1 MTHKIIQI
9 ENYLLVGNDNN
20 SKRGWF
26 YCFRTKNLFQ
36 DEGEDVLCCNGDMN
50 IIAHLPLNNSPIL
63 EGVDLL
69 PPLEDDEVDKL
80 AYKYNPVMKLDND
93 FIRAGFKA
101 GYNKAKE
108 KYNKNLIDW
117 IDNISNSIFALQA
130 SQIELKMLEQFKK
143 KVQSLQQPKIPF
155 GFEREIKKTKGRL
168 MVIPPCKHCIK
179 PKTITNSK
187 GINQWVGKY
196 IFD

>member
-1 MTHKIIQI
+1 LFTWGGEQDIQRFQNQEEDKIKHQRLY
-9 ENYLLVGNDNN
+9 ETAC
-20 SKRGWF
+20 K
-26 YCFRTKNLFQ
+26 K
-36 DEGEDVLCCNGDMN
+36 
-50 IIAHLPLNNSPIL
+50 IIAHLPVNNSPIL

-69 PPLEDDEVDKL
+69 PPLEDDEVEKL
-80 AYKYNPVMKLDND
+80 AYKYNPVMKLDNE
-93 FIRAGFKA
+93 FIRSAFKA

-117 IDNISNSIFALQA
+117 IDNISNSIFAFQ
-130 SQIELKMLEQFKK
+130 STEIELKMLEQFKN
-143 KVQSLQQPKIPF
+143 KVQSLQQPKIPI
-155 GFEREIKKTKGRL
+155 GFECEIEKKEGRL

-179 PKTITNSK
+179 PKTITNSQ